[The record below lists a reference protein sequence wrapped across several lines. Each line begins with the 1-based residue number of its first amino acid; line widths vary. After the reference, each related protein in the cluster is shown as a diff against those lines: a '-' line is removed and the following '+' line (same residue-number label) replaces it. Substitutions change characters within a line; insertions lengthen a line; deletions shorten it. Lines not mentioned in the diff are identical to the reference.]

1 MLYPIELLRQF
12 TRTTQGVACR
22 TVSMVTAMRGFVM
35 SSVGFLAVSTY

>member
-22 TVSMVTAMRGFVM
+22 TASMVTAMRGFVM